1 MRKPRL
7 GWRGVLG
14 QIHLRMK
21 MISAAWC
28 QHFEI
33 SRNLGV
39 SHYLHGR
46 SRLDFPRCISG
57 EREPE
62 VAGALTVKRLHDTWS
77 IGMWPPLTCQRIM
90 FVPACFCPRRRCPK
104 ERERER
110 EGDKEREERRLI

>member
-21 MISAAWC
+21 LISAAWC
-28 QHFEI
+28 QLLKSSEI
-33 SRNLGV
+33 LA
-39 SHYLHGR
+39 SHYLHGS

-90 FVPACFCPRRRCPK
+90 FVPACLFPGAAAVTPK
-104 ERERER
+104 EREREKATR
-110 EGDKEREERRLI
+110 RERRDV

>member
-1 MRKPRL
+1 
-7 GWRGVLG
+7 
-14 QIHLRMK
+14 
-21 MISAAWC
+21 MISVAWC

-33 SRNLGV
+33 SRNLGP
-39 SHYLHGR
+39 HYLHGR

-90 FVPACFCPRRRCPK
+90 FVPACLFPGAAAITPK
-104 ERERER
+104 ERERERER